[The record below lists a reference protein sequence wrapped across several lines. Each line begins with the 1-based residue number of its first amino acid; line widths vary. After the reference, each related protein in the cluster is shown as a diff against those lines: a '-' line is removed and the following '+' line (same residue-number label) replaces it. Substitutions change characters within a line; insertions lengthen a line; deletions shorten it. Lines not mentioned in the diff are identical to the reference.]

1 MTTPTQ
7 APGLLTALRG
17 HQCIRLTTFRKTGVP
32 VSTPVWFAVEG
43 DRIYLFSLAGAGKL
57 KRIRN
62 NPSVK
67 VAPSDFQGRP
77 LGPEFE
83 ASAHILPETQEKV
96 VDPIMGRKYG
106 WQLAMLKL
114 VYRLQGAKRVFIE
127 IQPAE
132 IWPK

>member
-1 MTTPTQ
+1 ME
-7 APGLLTALRG
+7 R
-17 HQCIRLTTFRKTGVP
+17 
-32 VSTPVWFAVEG
+32 

-83 ASAHILPETQEKV
+83 ASAHILPETEEKT
-96 VDPIMGRKYG
+96 VDSIMGHKYG

-114 VYRLQGAKRVFIE
+114 MYRLQGAKRVFVE
-127 IQPAE
+127 IQPGEA
-132 IWPK
+132 

>member
-1 MTTPTQ
+1 MTAPTQ
-7 APGLLTALRG
+7 TPGLLTALRG
-17 HQCIRLTTFRKTGVP
+17 RQCIRLTTFRKTGVP
-32 VSTPVWFAVEG
+32 VSTPVWFAVKG

-96 VDPIMGRKYG
+96 VDSIMGRKYG

-114 VYRLQGAKRVFIE
+114 FYRWRGTKRVFVE
-127 IQPAE
+127 IQPTEA
-132 IWPK
+132 